1 MKLYTNFTLNKRHKF
16 SLSGSLNIAR
26 LQSNVY
32 STYMYSTE
40 DKLKILAVEVLTNLL
55 DKSDLK
61 WNVSY
66 FHQDQ
71 QLQ

>member
-1 MKLYTNFTLNKRHKF
+1 MKLYANFTLKKLHEFN
-16 SLSGSLNIAR
+16 LNLVHSIAR

-40 DKLKILAVEVLTNLL
+40 DKLKLLAVEVLTNLL

-61 WNVSY
+61 WNISC
-66 FHQDQ
+66 FH
-71 QLQ
+71 

>member
-1 MKLYTNFTLNKRHKF
+1 MSSVYMVH
-16 SLSGSLNIAR
+16 SIAR

-40 DKLKILAVEVLTNLL
+40 DKLKILAVELLTNLL
-55 DKSDLK
+55 DNSDLK
-61 WNVSY
+61 WNISHFY
-66 FHQDQ
+66 QDQ

>member
-1 MKLYTNFTLNKRHKF
+1 MSSVYLVH
-16 SLSGSLNIAR
+16 SIAR

-40 DKLKILAVEVLTNLL
+40 DKLKILAVELLMNLL
-55 DKSDLK
+55 DNSDLK
-61 WNVSY
+61 WNISH